1 MIDSQQMRRGPPG
14 SAASASSAGQRRG
27 AQGAVAMSSVEADA
41 ARRERQR
48 ELAVTLPEPEP
59 EPEPGAGSALDPAM
73 MSPILRT
80 EVALWRQQ
88 GERLLQRA
96 TRAVPTA
103 TMLTLPAAFA
113 ELVATFELE
122 LAQATSML
130 AFEANPEAL
139 RCVLT
144 WAVSQPPAHGVQLRP
159 TSALPQHH
167 PRSHS
172 SLLMPHAMPRLAARR
187 MCGPSAGRRRS
198 AAPGETPSATCLLPR
213 SGGST
218 ARSRGPPPHSRSPP
232 TALHPR
238 RYSALGRAVMDRRP
252 PARLTERIAVAVAA
266 AAAASRRKPRGNRSR
281 PSSSRDTRG
290 SRSTSQ
296 PPPPRPRQLA

>member
-1 MIDSQQMRRGPPG
+1 
-14 SAASASSAGQRRG
+14 
-27 AQGAVAMSSVEADA
+27 MSSVEADA

-48 ELAVTLPEPEP
+48 ALAVTLPEPEP

-144 WAVSQPPAHGVQLRP
+144 WAVSQPPAH
-159 TSALPQHH
+159 
-167 PRSHS
+167 
-172 SLLMPHAMPRLAARR
+172 
-187 MCGPSAGRRRS
+187 
-198 AAPGETPSATCLLPR
+198 
-213 SGGST
+213 
-218 ARSRGPPPHSRSPP
+218 
-232 TALHPR
+232 
-238 RYSALGRAVMDRRP
+238 
-252 PARLTERIAVAVAA
+252 
-266 AAAASRRKPRGNRSR
+266 
-281 PSSSRDTRG
+281 
-290 SRSTSQ
+290 
-296 PPPPRPRQLA
+296 